1 MNVVLQ
7 FPLNRVVPRGP
18 DDVVLSAEVV
28 IFPGVRRER
37 RKFKLAKPPHPAG
50 NAAFRRPQST
60 RTWPST
66 T

>member
-7 FPLNRVVPRGP
+7 FPLNRVVPRDP

-37 RKFKLAKPPHPAG
+37 RKFKLAKTATPG
-50 NAAFRRPQST
+50 RKRRVSQAAIDEDMA
-60 RTWPST
+60 
-66 T
+66 

>member
-28 IFPGVRRER
+28 IFPGVRMER
-37 RKFKLAKPPHPAG
+37 RKFKLAKTATPSRKRRVSQ
-50 NAAFRRPQST
+50 AAIDEDMA
-60 RTWPST
+60 
-66 T
+66 

>member
-7 FPLNRVVPRGP
+7 FPLNRVVPRRP

-37 RKFKLAKPPHPAG
+37 GKFKLAK
-50 NAAFRRPQST
+50 AATPGRKRRVSQAAIDEDMA
-60 RTWPST
+60 
-66 T
+66 

>member
-7 FPLNRVVPRGP
+7 FPINRVVPRRP

-37 RKFKLAKPPHPAG
+37 RKFKLAK
-50 NAAFRRPQST
+50 AATPGRKRRVSQAAIDEDMA
-60 RTWPST
+60 
-66 T
+66 

>member
-28 IFPGVRRER
+28 IFPGVRMER
-37 RKFKLAKPPHPAG
+37 RKFKLAK
-50 NAAFRRPQST
+50 AATSGRKRRVSQAAIDEDMA
-60 RTWPST
+60 
-66 T
+66 

>member
-28 IFPGVRRER
+28 IFPGVRMER
-37 RKFKLAKPPHPAG
+37 RKFKLAK
-50 NAAFRRPQST
+50 AAAPGRKHRVSQAAIDEDMA
-60 RTWPST
+60 
-66 T
+66 